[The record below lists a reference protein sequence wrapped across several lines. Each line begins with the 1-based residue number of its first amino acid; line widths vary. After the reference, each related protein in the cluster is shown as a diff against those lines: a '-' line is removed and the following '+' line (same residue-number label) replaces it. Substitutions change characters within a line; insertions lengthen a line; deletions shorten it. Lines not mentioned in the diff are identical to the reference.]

1 MRRSAGQGETYEKTK
16 HEKPHMKKTTIKKR
30 PSSVL
35 FACSMNAVRS
45 PMAEALAKQI
55 LGRSLFI
62 DSAGVHSQALDP
74 FAMCVMRELGIEI
87 STHHTKTFDDI
98 NAESFDLIIALSQE
112 ALARAQEFG
121 RTADVEIDYWPV
133 PDPTDDGNT
142 RDQKLDAYRT
152 TRDDIKNRII
162 ARLA

>member
-1 MRRSAGQGETYEKTK
+1 M
-16 HEKPHMKKTTIKKR
+16 KKR

-55 LGRSLFI
+55 LGRNMFI
-62 DSAGVHSQALDP
+62 DSAGVQSKALDP

-87 STHHTKTFDDI
+87 SAHHTKTFDDI
-98 NAESFDLIIALSQE
+98 HADSFDLIIALSQE
-112 ALARAQEFG
+112 AFERVKELCH
-121 RTADVEIDYWPV
+121 TADFETEYWPIS
-133 PDPTDDGNT
+133 DPTDCGNT
-142 RDQKLDAYRT
+142 RDQKLEAYRMA
-152 TRDDIKNRII
+152 RDDIKNRII